1 MTVGIIMTCSPLAP
15 RAESHIEIGG
25 APVDGFTCANTDIS
39 ASVYIRTQNALTAEI
54 VLRPGVYRAQRE
66 RSRDGQTASD

>member
-1 MTVGIIMTCSPLAP
+1 MASP
-15 RAESHIEIGG
+15 
-25 APVDGFTCANTDIS
+25 CANTDIS

-54 VLRPGVYRAQRE
+54 VLRRGVYRAQRE